1 MLNASEYDA
10 QNTVFYLH
18 KKSFRQTHRGLTERN
33 HGMFGENIPVSQQK
47 VLMPSAGEI
56 ACKCRCWIE
65 QNGGQ

>member
-1 MLNASEYDA
+1 MLNVSEYNA
-10 QNTVFYLH
+10 RNTMFCSH
-18 KKSFRQTHRGLTERN
+18 KNLFTQIHTVLTERN
-33 HGMFGENIPVSQQK
+33 QGMFGENIPVSQQK